1 MYKYIIRMNI
11 HILAIDDKSM
21 KFYVKPNGIPSIH
34 NVIIHTS
41 EINIF
46 RENWEINIYDVNI
59 FQVNRAIKFHKKTVW
74 GIIYFV
80 RYRI

>member
-46 RENWEINIYDVNI
+46 REN
-59 FQVNRAIKFHKKTVW
+59 
-74 GIIYFV
+74 
-80 RYRI
+80 